1 MVGSAGC
8 AIIKAQMNCDLPE
21 MSFVIQSS
29 PLWWRFHANLKGVNI
44 VEMYF
49 FLLSTQITAR
59 GLGKRGCRL
68 DCKIFDPVFFS
79 NDEHFSFSV
88 YNLT

>member
-29 PLWWRFHANLKGVNI
+29 PLWWRFHANLKGVKI

-49 FLLSTQITAR
+49 FFIINTDNGPGI
-59 GLGKRGCRL
+59 G
-68 DCKIFDPVFFS
+68 
-79 NDEHFSFSV
+79 
-88 YNLT
+88 